1 MTTLADLRADLFPA
15 GRPVG
20 DLEADPRTIAWV
32 RVMKA
37 RVPAFDALEPDDL
50 AVVPGSA
57 LAVVAPTRTD
67 LEPLVRAFV
76 ETPVAG
82 VLLLEGESLA
92 PDAGTR
98 LEELAAALPA
108 SIPGL
113 RLPPSDPSAVERSVI
128 GVIVGRAA
136 ELDRQA
142 GQLEAA
148 LQRRALA
155 GEDAASL
162 VGAAATILA
171 RAVALEGPRGD
182 ALAVHAPAAAPDA
195 APAVAADT

>member
-20 DLEADPRTIAWV
+20 DLDAGRSAIAWV

-57 LAVVAPTRTD
+57 LAVVAPTRSD

-76 ETPVAG
+76 ETPVSG

-92 PDAGTR
+92 PDAG
-98 LEELAAALPA
+98 L
-108 SIPGL
+108 
-113 RLPPSDPSAVERSVI
+113 
-128 GVIVGRAA
+128 
-136 ELDRQA
+136 
-142 GQLEAA
+142 
-148 LQRRALA
+148 
-155 GEDAASL
+155 
-162 VGAAATILA
+162 
-171 RAVALEGPRGD
+171 
-182 ALAVHAPAAAPDA
+182 
-195 APAVAADT
+195 